1 MMKKF
6 LFVALLSLFP
16 LGASAKCDLSVNN
29 FTTISNGYL
38 DGLYAKY
45 PVGIHKP
52 RLIVSDKNVKTY
64 YGEELHNVI
73 TIYPKSFNDAYCDQY
88 FDGLTPF
95 VAEVI
100 DHEYTHAIDEK
111 ISLSK
116 KIGESWMSENTAHIG
131 EHVFDDL
138 LWHTGYAAKSLGESD
153 QSKYNK
159 FMRIV
164 QGA

>member
-1 MMKKF
+1 MMKKV
-6 LFVALLSLFP
+6 LFVALLCLFP
-16 LGASAKCDLSVNN
+16 LGASAHCDLSVGN
-29 FTTISNGYL
+29 FTTLSNRYL

-45 PVGIHKP
+45 PAGIAKP
-52 RLIVSDKNVKTY
+52 RLIVSDRDVKTY
-64 YGEELHNVI
+64 YGEELHGVI

-95 VAEVI
+95 VAEVV

-116 KIGESWMSENTAHIG
+116 KIGEPWMSEDTAHIG

-138 LWHTGYAAKSLGESD
+138 LWHTGFATPISKSD
-153 QSKYNK
+153 QGRYAK
-159 FMRIV
+159 FMQIV
-164 QGA
+164 QSA